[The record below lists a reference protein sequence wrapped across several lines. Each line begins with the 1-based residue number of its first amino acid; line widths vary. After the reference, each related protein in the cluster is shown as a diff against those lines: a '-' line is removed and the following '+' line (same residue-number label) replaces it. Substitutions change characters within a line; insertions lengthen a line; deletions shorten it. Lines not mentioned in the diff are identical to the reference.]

1 MRRFCLFVCATA
13 GTFATACEDKGSG
26 SDQPVWSPPTRTS
39 VTSVPE
45 AEVDSALRQ
54 RLAGARPPRIDERKW
69 SHVRRLYKIYGNNPL
84 WLTSDGLDKV
94 RTFALTNALLN
105 AENDALRLDVYPIG
119 ELATSIA
126 RLKGNSKPTAD
137 QLAEADVLLT
147 SSFVS
152 LGVDYLIGQV
162 DPRKVAQDWHIDRH
176 EENEDSAL
184 VQSIRN
190 PALDKAIA
198 SMRPA
203 DDDYAGLQR
212 ELIRFRTIVAKGGW
226 PSVPEGKAVKP
237 GESDNPTRLAALR
250 ARLGAEGIAVAN
262 DSAGAA
268 PRNAAIYDRSLAAAV
283 AAFQSRHGIAVDSM
297 LGPETMKSLN
307 IPATYRLGQI
317 AANLE
322 RFRWLPRSLGS
333 RYVYVNVP
341 AFRLEAYDGGKK
353 VLEMKVI
360 VGQEYAGKATPVFA
374 DSMEYVVF
382 RPYWNVP
389 PSIAAKEI
397 FPKVASNPG
406 YLEAHDMETYREG
419 GETRIR
425 QRPGPKNALGLVK
438 FLFPNDFNIYLHDTP
453 DDELFNKDVRAFSH
467 GCIRLEHPKQMA
479 QYALGWPLDKVE
491 DAMQNG
497 PNNRQVK
504 LSQKIPVY
512 IVYATAYIRNGQLY
526 FGNDLYDRD
535 GPLVQAVAEGAMPS
549 PQTVQAVQALRRIAA
564 G

>member
-13 GTFATACEDKGSG
+13 GTFATACKDKGSG

-250 ARLGAEGIAVAN
+250 ARLGAEGIAVAT

-360 VGQEYAGKATPVFA
+360 VGQEYAGKATPIFA

-512 IVYATAYIRNGQLY
+512 IVYGTAYIRNGQLY

-549 PQTVQAVQALRRIAA
+549 PQTLQAVEALRRIAA